1 VAQVLVPA
9 VRAASVV
16 EEAVDMSLPAR
27 RVERQVQQPVG
38 TSAAVASAL
47 PEIKKGANEVMLIKE
62 IVVVALSALRANK
75 MRSFLT
81 MLGIVIGVAAVIAMV
96 AIGKGAQKSISD
108 RIAGLGTTLLTV
120 RPGAAR
126 GFGVATDDNA
136 KLTVRDAD
144 ALQKRGKNFA
154 EVGPEMGKRSMFQY
168 GSTNAMTQITG
179 AKPNYPQIRKFT
191 VAAGRMFN
199 EAEEA
204 GMRRVAVV
212 GSAVIDN
219 LGLQTPEA
227 LLGENVRIGGLQFE
241 VIGVFASKGQTGGFG
256 NNPDDFV
263 LIPLSTAQFRLMGA
277 DRLNN
282 IGVLAINEKK
292 IPEAQAEI
300 QTILRR
306 EHRLGPEKKDDFDIR
321 NQAEF
326 LNTFAETTKTF
337 TFLLAGI
344 AAVSLLVGGIGIMN
358 IMLVSV
364 TERTREIGV
373 RKALGAT
380 RGAILLQFLIEAV
393 VLCLLG
399 GIVGIL
405 VGGGGAALL
414 NKLGGFNTTVDPSAV
429 ALAFVFSAGVGVLF
443 GVWPARR
450 AASLDPIIALRY
462 E

>member
-1 VAQVLVPA
+1 VAQARVRVER
-9 VRAASVV
+9 RAASVLV
-16 EEAVDMSLPAR
+16 EAVDMSLPAR
-27 RVERQVQQPVG
+27 SIDTQP
-38 TSAAVASAL
+38 A
-47 PEIKKGANEVMLIKE
+47 KGAAHGVSLPDIRKQSSNEAMLIKE
-62 IVVVALSALRANK
+62 IVLVALSALRANK

-120 RPGAAR
+120 RPGSAR

-136 KLTVRDAD
+136 KLTVSDAQ
-144 ALQKRGKNFA
+144 ALERRGQNFA
-154 EVGPEMGKRSMFQY
+154 EVGPEMGKRATLQF
-168 GSTNAMTQITG
+168 GNLNAMTQVTG
-179 AKPNYPQIRKFT
+179 AMPNYPDIRKFT
-191 VAAGRMFN
+191 LAAGRMFN

-227 LLGENVRIGGLQFE
+227 LLGENVRIGGIQFE
-241 VIGVFASKGQTGGFG
+241 VIGVFASKGQSGGFG

-263 LIPLSTAQFRLMGA
+263 LIPLSTAQFRLMGS

-282 IGVLAINEKK
+282 IGVLATSDKT
-292 IPEAQAEI
+292 IPQAQAEI
-300 QTILRR
+300 QSILRR
-306 EHRLGPEKKDDFDIR
+306 EHRLPAGKKDDFDIR

-380 RGAILLQFLIEAV
+380 KGAILLQFLIEAI

-399 GIVGIL
+399 GLVGIL

-429 ALAFVFSAGVGVLF
+429 ALAFAFSAGVGVLF

>member
-1 VAQVLVPA
+1 MTAPA
-9 VRAASVV
+9 RKADERGAKPRDSRAPEAKHGLHRPEIPAASVTL
-16 EEAVDMSLPAR
+16 A
-27 RVERQVQQPVG
+27 
-38 TSAAVASAL
+38 
-47 PEIKKGANEVMLIKE
+47 KE
-62 IVVVALSALRANK
+62 IVMVALGALRANK

-96 AIGKGAQKSISD
+96 AIGKGAQNSISE

-120 RPGAAR
+120 RPGARR
-126 GFGVATDDNA
+126 GFGVATENNE
-136 KLTVRDAD
+136 KLTIEDAE
-144 ALQKRGKNFA
+144 ALSRRGRYFA
-154 EVGPEMGKRSMFQY
+154 AVGPEMNKRLLLQY
-168 GSTNAMTQITG
+168 GALNAQTQVTG
-179 AKPNYPQIRKFT
+179 AKPQFLEIRKFT
-191 VAAGRMFN
+191 IASGRFFG

-204 GMRRVAVV
+204 GMRRVAVL
-212 GSAVIDN
+212 GSAVVEN

-227 LLGENVRIGGLQFE
+227 IIGENIRLGGLQFE
-241 VIGVFASKGQTGGFG
+241 VIGVMASKGQTGGFG
-256 NNPDDFV
+256 NNPDDV
-263 LIPLSTAQFRLMGA
+263 VIIPLSTARYRVMGTP
-277 DRLNN
+277 DLNS
-282 IGVLAINEKK
+282 ISVLAITEDK

-300 QTILRR
+300 QSILRR
-306 EHRLGPEKKDDFDIR
+306 EHRLTADKRDNFDIR

-380 RGAILLQFLIEAV
+380 KVAILFQFLIEAI

-399 GIVGIL
+399 GLIGVIL
-405 VGGGGAALL
+405 GAGGAMALS
-414 NKLGGFNTTVDPSAV
+414 KLGGFNTTVDISSV
-429 ALAFVFSAGVGVLF
+429 ILAFVFSATVGVLF